1 MRRVKLPLNIG
12 RRGSL
17 ANQLVLATL
26 GSVGVRLAG
35 MAVTFLVG
43 VQLARYL
50 GPAQYGAYG
59 LVLSVVAIVV
69 VVVGLGLAPL
79 ATRELAVRIARRE
92 WPEYRGYLFWS
103 FAVVA
108 TTSSVAALAL
118 ASQLDLLQPAGS
130 GPILLH
136 PLIAGLVPALAL
148 TGLAAAALR
157 GCGVIVGGQ
166 ALDALIRPAIFSA
179 ALLAAAILAPPVDLN
194 AALTLHA
201 AAAALTLLI
210 ALLWLMRS
218 RPEEARASAVLSP
231 QRWLKSAL
239 PMGLTDLL
247 RAIDGNVA
255 PILLAAMVTATDLG
269 VFRVAAASA
278 ALLALPYA
286 LFSVIAA
293 PIVARL
299 HAEADRVRLQKTA
312 CAMALAMT
320 AATGLLLLLL
330 WWLGPA
336 LIAFLFGPAYRGAWP
351 VLMVLGTA
359 QLLTAA
365 FGISPTLLNATGAEK
380 FLAMIY
386 ALSLAIT
393 LLATVL
399 LTPSLGILGAAVA
412 VVIGVLVRGIPLQMA
427 VVGRLGIQPSILS
440 LGQGRKL
447 WGRAA

>member
-1 MRRVKLPLNIG
+1 VRLPLNIH

-26 GSVGVRLAG
+26 GSIGVRLGG
-35 MAVTFLVG
+35 MTVTFLVG

-50 GPAQYGAYG
+50 GPAQYGVYG
-59 LVLSVVAIVV
+59 FVLSILAVV
-69 VVVGLGLAPL
+69 VVVAGLGIAPL

-92 WPEYRGYLFWS
+92 WPEFNGYLLWS
-103 FAVVA
+103 FVVVA
-108 TTSSVAALAL
+108 ATSFVAALLL
-118 ASQLDLLQPAGS
+118 AGRLDLLQPAGS
-130 GPILLH
+130 APMGLQ
-136 PLIAGLVPALAL
+136 PLIAALVPALAL

-179 ALLAAAILAPPVDLN
+179 ALLAAAVLAPPVDVN
-194 AALTLHA
+194 EALTLHA
-201 AAAALTLLI
+201 AAAGLTLLV
-210 ALLWLMRS
+210 ALFWLARS
-218 RPEEARASAVLSP
+218 RPKEAQARPILSTGP
-231 QRWLKSAL
+231 WLKSAL

-247 RAIDGNVA
+247 RAIDGNVV
-255 PILLAAMVTATDLG
+255 PILLAGMVTTTDLG

-286 LFSVIAA
+286 LFSVIGA
-293 PIVARL
+293 PIIARL
-299 HAEADRVRLQKTA
+299 HAEADIVRLQKTA
-312 CAMALAMT
+312 SAIALAMT

-336 LIAFLFGPAYRGAWP
+336 LIALLFGSAYSDAWP
-351 VLMVLGTA
+351 ILMVLGVA
-359 QLLTAA
+359 QLFTAA

-386 ALSLAIT
+386 ALSLAVT
-393 LLATVL
+393 LLGTVL

-412 VVIGVLVRGIPLQMA
+412 VVIGVVLRGIPLQIG
-427 VVGRLGIQPSILS
+427 VVRRLGIQPSILS
-440 LGQGRKL
+440 VCQGRKL
-447 WGRAA
+447 GGRAA